1 MNDFEEKIMNK
12 PKRSIRFIVYT
23 SIILLTTGAL
33 GPLNASSAMP
43 SLRPA
48 PDACGDYELNDYQQ
62 RVYFKDTVESVTP
75 MVDGTFALEY
85 TQQAAYYSIDPGQS
99 PNADA
104 LLSKAQKAM
113 RKGTSVYTTASTAAA
128 DLHVIRYLSDKKDPQ
143 CWPE

>member
-1 MNDFEEKIMNK
+1 MLHGGTRETAEDAFDQVDDSTE
-12 PKRSIRFIVYT
+12 
-23 SIILLTTGAL
+23 TG
-33 GPLNASSAMP
+33 
-43 SLRPA
+43 
-48 PDACGDYELNDYQQ
+48 Y
-62 RVYFKDTVESVTP
+62 
-75 MVDGTFALEY
+75 VDGANYGDGCYARAL
-85 TQQAAYYSIDPGQS
+85 DPGQS